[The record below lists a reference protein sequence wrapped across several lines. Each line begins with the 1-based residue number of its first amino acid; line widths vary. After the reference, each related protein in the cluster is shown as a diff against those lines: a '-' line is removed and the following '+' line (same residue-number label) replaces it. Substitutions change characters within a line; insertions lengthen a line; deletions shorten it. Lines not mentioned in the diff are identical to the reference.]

1 MATPSRKSLN
11 SPDETRPIQK
21 GTVEVVELSVGKVM
35 RTIFEPGWRW
45 SECVKPVAG
54 TDSCQTHHFGY
65 CISGRMHVVM
75 DTGEEMDVGPGDA
88 VDIPAGHDAW
98 VVGEESYVGID
109 VTGGETYAR
118 G

>member
-1 MATPSRKSLN
+1 
-11 SPDETRPIQK
+11 
-21 GTVEVVELSVGKVM
+21 M

-88 VDIPAGHDAW
+88 VDIPAGHDAVGRRRG
-98 VVGEESYVGID
+98 VVCRHWRDRRRD
-109 VTGGETYAR
+109 VRAR
-118 G
+118 L